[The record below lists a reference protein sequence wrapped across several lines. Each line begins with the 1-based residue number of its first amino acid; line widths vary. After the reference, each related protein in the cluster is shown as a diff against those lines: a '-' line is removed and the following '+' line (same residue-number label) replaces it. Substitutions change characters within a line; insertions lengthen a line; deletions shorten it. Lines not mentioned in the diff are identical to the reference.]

1 MSTIQSLTSK
11 GGEANKGTR
20 SYSKWP
26 IVLVFEVL
34 ASSAIASTSF
44 HISASF
50 LNSLNSD
57 EVGD

>member
-1 MSTIQSLTSK
+1 MSK

-50 LNSLNSD
+50 LNSLNSA
-57 EVGD
+57 EIGD